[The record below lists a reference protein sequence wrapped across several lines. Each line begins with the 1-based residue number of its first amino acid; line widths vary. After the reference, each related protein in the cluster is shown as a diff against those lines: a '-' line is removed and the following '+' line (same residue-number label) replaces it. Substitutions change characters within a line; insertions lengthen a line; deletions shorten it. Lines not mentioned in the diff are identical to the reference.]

1 VYRGCALGIRG
12 GGRGFIS
19 HSPRCLRTCPP
30 LEDLFYDIL
39 VLDEGN
45 DAHRALA
52 SFDVGPKGS
61 ALRTGSAH
69 LRGSTSYIFW
79 ISLAQFLRYSL
90 FEFIKHGWSKI
101 HHLID
106 KRGYTPYTSAHIK
119 RVLAITEG
127 ANLRSLIYLMPRVRR
142 FEGIEGVSERGKNS
156 MRERNG
162 CFSARIT

>member
-1 VYRGCALGIRG
+1 MVRYLTTNGKSTGYG
-12 GGRGFIS
+12 S
-19 HSPRCLRTCPP
+19 SPP
-30 LEDLFYDIL
+30 F
-39 VLDEGN
+39 
-45 DAHRALA
+45 
-52 SFDVGPKGS
+52 
-61 ALRTGSAH
+61 ALRYRRVKRTFH
-69 LRGSTSYIFW
+69 ERV
-79 ISLAQFLRYSL
+79 
-90 FEFIKHGWSKI
+90 KHGWSKI

-119 RVLAITEG
+119 RVLAITER

>member
-1 VYRGCALGIRG
+1 MYASFLNLPIE
-12 GGRGFIS
+12 GR
-19 HSPRCLRTCPP
+19 HS
-30 LEDLFYDIL
+30 
-39 VLDEGN
+39 
-45 DAHRALA
+45 RAL
-52 SFDVGPKGS
+52 
-61 ALRTGSAH
+61 H
-69 LRGSTSYIFW
+69 LE
-79 ISLAQFLRYSL
+79 L
-90 FEFIKHGWSKI
+90 FTVPSRLTTFYERVKHGWSKI

-162 CFSARIT
+162 CFSARIA